1 MIKFEVNNIEE
12 FQTGKVISIYKPYEW
27 TSFDVVKKIK
37 NLVGKRLRTVID
49 IKLKNFKVGH
59 AGTLDPLAEGLL
71 IVCTG
76 KATKKINE
84 FMTDEKEYVATVELG
99 RTTPSFD
106 LETEYDASY
115 PIDTITEEKVR
126 ETIKKFIGEQNQVP
140 PVYSAKNINGKRA
153 YEYAR
158 SGQELIMKSNKIVI
172 KELELVEYN
181 LPSIVL
187 RVVCS
192 KGTYIRSL
200 AHDIGKELSC
210 GGHLTKLIRTRI
222 GDYNIESSLS
232 ISEFEKILTTLQPI
246 Q

>member
-1 MIKFEVNNIEE
+1 MDFEVNNIEE

-37 NLVGKRLRTVID
+37 NLVGKKLRTVID

-115 PIDTITEEKVR
+115 PIDTITEEKVN
-126 ETIKKFIGEQNQVP
+126 EAINKFIGEQNQVP

-158 SGQELIMKSNKIVI
+158 SGQELIMKSNKIEI

-181 LPSIVL
+181 LPNIVL

-222 GDYNIESSLS
+222 GDYNLESSIS
-232 ISEFEKILTTLQPI
+232 ISEFEKILTNLQPI

>member
-1 MIKFEVNNIEE
+1 MDFEVNNIEE

-37 NLVGKRLRTVID
+37 NIVGKKLRTVID

-84 FMTDEKEYVATVELG
+84 FMTDEKEYVASVELG
-99 RTTPSFD
+99 KTTPSFD

-115 PIDTITEEKVR
+115 PIDTITEEKVN
-126 ETIKKFIGEQNQVP
+126 EAINKFIGEQNQVP

-158 SGQELIMKSNKIVI
+158 SGQELIMKSNKIEI
-172 KELELVEYN
+172 KVLELVEYN
-181 LPSIVL
+181 LPNIVL

-222 GDYNIESSLS
+222 GAYNLESSIS
-232 ISEFEKILTTLQPI
+232 ISEFEKILTNLQPI

>member
-1 MIKFEVNNIEE
+1 MDFKVNNIEE

-37 NLVGKRLRTVID
+37 NLVGKKLRTVID

-115 PIDTITEEKVR
+115 PIDTITEEKVN
-126 ETIKKFIGEQNQVP
+126 EAINKFIGEQNQVP

-158 SGQELIMKSNKIVI
+158 SGQELIMKSNKIEI

-181 LPSIVL
+181 LPNIVL

-222 GDYNIESSLS
+222 GAYNLESSIS
-232 ISEFEKILTTLQPI
+232 ILEFEKILTNLQPI

>member
-1 MIKFEVNNIEE
+1 MIFKVESIEE
-12 FQTGKVISIYKPYEW
+12 FQTGKLLLINKPYEW

-37 NLVGKRLRTVID
+37 NLIWKKLKPVVE
-49 IKLKNFKVGH
+49 IKQKNFKVGH

-76 KATKKINE
+76 KATKKINDL
-84 FMTDEKEYVATVELG
+84 MNYEKEYIANIELG
-99 RTTPSFD
+99 KTTPSFD
-106 LETEYDASY
+106 LETEYDAHY
-115 PIDTITEEKVR
+115 PIDNITEEKVK
-126 ETIKKFIGEQNQVP
+126 EAIKKFIGEQNQVP

-153 YEYAR
+153 YDYAR
-158 SGQELIMKSNKIVI
+158 SGQELIMKSNKIEI
-172 KELELVEYN
+172 KKLELIEYN
-181 LPSIVL
+181 LPNIVL
-187 RVVCS
+187 KVVCS

-222 GDYNIESSLS
+222 GDYTLESSLS
-232 ISEFEKILTTLQPI
+232 ISEFEFFLTTLQPI